1 MIYRYVVNINE
12 RSDFA
17 AVVLNEQGGV
27 VFEIPNI
34 DRLWELID
42 QAFMRD
48 RKDINGLCEYL
59 DHVGIIGA
67 DDRLVSG
74 S

>member
-1 MIYRYVVNINE
+1 MIYRYVKNINE
-12 RSDFA
+12 RSEFA
-17 AVVLNEQGGV
+17 ATVLSDQGGV
-27 VFEIPNI
+27 VFEIPDI

-48 RKDINGLCEYL
+48 RNDINGLCEYL

-74 S
+74 N